1 MLKVKAL
8 KSSQL
13 GDDGSKMF
21 YVASSFL
28 LCVRVLEPR
37 TVASKIEIS
46 NRVDLGVEKALEDF
60 ATYILK
66 VVIKVVS
73 SIAEIT

>member
-28 LCVRVLEPR
+28 FCVRVLEPR

-46 NRVDLGVEKALEDF
+46 HSVDLGVEEALEN
-60 ATYILK
+60 
-66 VVIKVVS
+66 S
-73 SIAEIT
+73 SAYLIFIVLTIAELS